1 MMIYIIE
8 LCLEVIKLNKTFQK
22 LLPLTANTSKFDDVF
37 IPVEHD
43 FSLNLVNENKLN
55 IYHLRTENRQFVYK
69 ELTTFCVEN
78 LSQYIW
84 NRNIVKEAK
93 TPGEIQVLYHK
104 SRKQLREIKNKDDR
118 GAGGELG
125 EILLYLFLE
134 KCLKAPKLLSKMEIK
149 TTKNQYVYGADGIH
163 LYLTMDADGQPIYQF
178 VIGEAKIKN
187 DILEATRVAFDSIK
201 NSIEEIDIETALVSG
216 EILKEVCTKVEA
228 DAIMQMILPS
238 EDIADEFCTRE
249 KAIGLFIGYTGNYYE
264 DIPNSAW
271 NKSIN
276 NKIRAD
282 IERAVSTIKKKIE
295 TLQFKGYSFYCYY
308 LPFNDAEKD
317 RKSIL
322 DDII

>member
-1 MMIYIIE
+1 MNAAFKE
-8 LCLEVIKLNKTFQK
+8 
-22 LLPLTANTSKFDDVF
+22 LLPLTADISRFDNVF

-55 IYHLRTENRQFVYK
+55 IYHLRAENRQFKYE
-69 ELTTFCVEN
+69 ELTEFCVAN
-78 LSQYIW
+78 LSQYIC
-84 NRNIVKEAK
+84 NRRVVREAK
-93 TPGEIQVLYHK
+93 TPAEIQILYNK
-104 SRKQLREIKNKDDR
+104 SRKQLREIKNKDDS

-134 KCLKAPKLLSKMEIK
+134 NCLKAPKLLSKMEIK
-149 TTKNQYVYGADGIH
+149 TTKNQYVYGADGVH
-163 LYLTMDADGQPIYQF
+163 LYLTMDTDGHPIYQF

-187 DILEATRVAFDSIK
+187 DILDATRVAFDSIK

-216 EILKEVCTKVEA
+216 EILKEVCTEAAA
-228 DAIMQMILPS
+228 DAIMQMILPC

-276 NKIRAD
+276 DKIRAD
-282 IERAVSTIKKKIE
+282 IERAINTMKKKIE
-295 TLQFKGYSFYCYY
+295 TLQLKGYSFYCYY

-317 RKSIL
+317 RKNIL
-322 DDII
+322 DNII

>member
-1 MMIYIIE
+1 M
-8 LCLEVIKLNKTFQK
+8 NTAFQA
-22 LLPLTANTSKFDDVF
+22 LLPLTADTSRFDNVF

-55 IYHLRTENRQFVYK
+55 IYHLRAENRQFKYE
-69 ELTTFCVEN
+69 ELTEFCVAN
-78 LSQYIW
+78 LSQYIC
-84 NRNIVKEAK
+84 NRRVVREAK
-93 TPGEIQVLYHK
+93 TPAEIQILYNK
-104 SRKQLREIKNKDDR
+104 SRKQLREIKNKDDS

-134 KCLKAPKLLSKMEIK
+134 NCLKAPKLLSKMEIK
-149 TTKNQYVYGADGIH
+149 TTKNQYVYGADGVH
-163 LYLTMDADGQPIYQF
+163 LYLTMDTDGQPIYQF

-187 DILEATRVAFDSIK
+187 DILDATRVAFDSIK

-216 EILKEVCTKVEA
+216 EILKEVCTEADA

-264 DIPNSAW
+264 DIPNSSW

-276 NKIRAD
+276 DKIRAD
-282 IERAVSTIKKKIE
+282 IERAVNTMKKKIE
-295 TLQFKGYSFYCYY
+295 TLQLKGYSFYCYY

-317 RKSIL
+317 RKNIL
-322 DDII
+322 DNII